1 MLELLQ
7 KKEIR
12 SKEESNTDLLTAY
25 EQALDNVGLMHVDA
39 GEMLVK
45 YIDFLM
51 GRENL
56 QMANLI
62 CFLAAGTPLNDGK
75 DVQTKY
81 LEILE
86 NNFESIFEGLVG
98 ENSGK
103 DVPEKYKAQYKELGK

>member
-1 MLELLQ
+1 M
-7 KKEIR
+7 
-12 SKEESNTDLLTAY
+12 N
-25 EQALDNVGLMHVDA
+25 VDA

-51 GRENL
+51 ARGNV

-75 DVQTKY
+75 AVQTKY

-86 NNFESIFEGLVG
+86 NQFESIFEGLVG
-98 ENSGK
+98 ENSGN
-103 DVPEKYKAQYKELGK
+103 DVPEKFKA